1 MKFKFNSP
9 NEPLIKLES
18 RKLKNNG
25 EFINVHVTLVSSPQN
40 FVMLLDDDLA
50 ELTDTLLPSLQK
62 FCLSS
67 PKLTNVND
75 VKKGESYAVYDDDS
89 RKWIR

>member
-1 MKFKFNSP
+1 MLFRHRP
-9 NEPLIKLES
+9 NDPLIKLQS

-40 FVMLLDDDLA
+40 FVMLLKDDMT
-50 ELTDTLLPSLQK
+50 ELTQTLFPALQK
-62 FCLSS
+62 FCLSTA
-67 PKLTNVND
+67 KLANVSD
-75 VKKGESYAVYDDDS
+75 VKKGECYAVFDDDS